1 MMVDAVEVLGGPFGL
16 RVRDRSAMRGQ
27 ALLTN
32 ARTGHGPSDDHGIDK
47 LKVLQ
52 SFIFRDVNQLISR
65 SLVIL
70 STFPVHSCGMLLEL
84 QLLLDH
90 LLII

>member
-1 MMVDAVEVLGGPFGL
+1 MMVDAVEVLGGTFGL
-16 RVRDRSAMRGQ
+16 RVRDRSAVRGQ

-32 ARTGHGPSDDHGIDK
+32 ARTGHGPSDDHGIDE

-52 SFIFRDVNQLISR
+52 SFMFCDVNQLISR
-65 SLVIL
+65 SLVVL
-70 STFPVHSCGMLLEL
+70 STFPMHCRGMLLEL